1 MDNETKAK
9 EIANNDDLYGDYEN
23 KSDVEQC
30 CIAAM
35 EMAKWKDSCLKQF
48 LTERISIDYNGRFG
62 EDGSPIA
69 SDYLDWVMESQKA
82 AEDFFEAYKNFE
94 KDYKQN

>member
-35 EMAKWKDSCLKQF
+35 EMAKWKDERLKQF
-48 LTERISIDYNGRFG
+48 FIERITTDYNGRYG

-69 SDYLDWVMESQKA
+69 SDYLDWVMESKKA
-82 AEDFFEAYKNFE
+82 AEALFEAYKNFE
-94 KDYKQN
+94 